1 MTPVITILLSVYKK
15 APFLKDFLL
24 SLKQQT
30 FQDFRLL
37 CRFDD
42 PEDNHRNKALLKEF
56 DFSQILED
64 ESHLGVVKSYNTLIR
79 HAPDSPYLMFADQ
92 DDIWHPDKLERSLGQ
107 IQQAEKEEAE
117 GMPLLC
123 HSDLRVVSEN
133 LQEISPSFFR
143 FQSLVSSRDSFK
155 EYLVQN
161 NVTGC
166 TVIINRKLAQLVDF
180 PNDAICHDWYLALSA
195 SAFGKVRFIKEALID
210 YRQHGG
216 NCYGAVPRKK
226 LLAGFFA
233 RAELQKRLI
242 LTQRQAA
249 AFSAQYG
256 DQLSPEKRILLEA
269 WSRLPEEKSYF
280 KRLFTLWKHGFVK
293 NDFLR
298 TLGLWWAI

>member
-1 MTPVITILLSVYKK
+1 MTPVITILLSVYKE

-42 PEDNHRNKALLKEF
+42 PEDNHRNKELLKEF

-64 ESHLGVVKSYNTLIR
+64 ESHRGVVKSYNTLIR

-117 GMPLLC
+117 GTPLLC

-180 PNDAICHDWYLALSA
+180 PNDAICHDWYLALIA
-195 SAFGKVRFIKEALID
+195 SAFGKVRFINDALID